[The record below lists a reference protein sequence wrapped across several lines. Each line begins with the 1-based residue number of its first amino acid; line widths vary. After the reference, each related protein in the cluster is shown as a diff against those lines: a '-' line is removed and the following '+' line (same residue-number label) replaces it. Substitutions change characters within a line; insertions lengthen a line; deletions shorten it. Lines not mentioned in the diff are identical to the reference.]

1 MVGGPARD
9 LVLWWPFWQGKEW
22 ARFRSR
28 DSASPHLTSILLS
41 YHHPSFSFSHLLA
54 SCNRLSPRLFS
65 AFVFFFFVGLHKR
78 QAEQSGLRAD
88 LFVAMECVC
97 MRPLPTSMCRW
108 SPGARILCRVWLAC
122 CCMPVL
128 PVLNNHVPCA
138 HKLVIICS
146 SFTDTVYRHI
156 WVACTNCELA

>member
-65 AFVFFFFVGLHKR
+65 AFVFFSSWGYTNGRPSKAGSGPTSCGHGVCVHATSADFHVPVVSGCPHIVPRLVGLLLYACTAR
-78 QAEQSGLRAD
+78 TEQS
-88 LFVAMECVC
+88 CSVC
-97 MRPLPTSMCRW
+97 AQTRNYMFFFYGHS
-108 SPGARILCRVWLAC
+108 I
-122 CCMPVL
+122 
-128 PVLNNHVPCA
+128 
-138 HKLVIICS
+138 
-146 SFTDTVYRHI
+146 
-156 WVACTNCELA
+156 